1 METLML
7 LTLVTLV
14 VVVSWMLFK
23 PFSKSEFEN
32 YKNENWPDMN
42 F

>member
-7 LTLVTLV
+7 LTLITLV
-14 VVVSWMLFK
+14 VVVNSMLFK
-23 PFSKSEFEN
+23 PFSNSEFKN